1 MSIVQDW
8 ANPITQNQE
17 TGATLDEGLR
27 EKKKNGLYKLNDW
40 SEYYENLV
48 KNIFATFNTIRYG
61 YRHM

>member
-27 EKKKNGLYKLNDW
+27 EKKKMVYIN
-40 SEYYENLV
+40 
-48 KNIFATFNTIRYG
+48 
-61 YRHM
+61 